1 MILHH
6 QSRCLP
12 LSLLTA
18 ALAAIVRLV
27 LGLIFFPIQDEPWP
41 TISRVNLKM
50 LFEVL
55 TDKEVEELK
64 KSDPAAEFLRDK
76 PAAVGSRGAIPG
88 DGQAGSVA
96 VCAV

>member
-1 MILHH
+1 
-6 QSRCLP
+6 
-12 LSLLTA
+12 
-18 ALAAIVRLV
+18 
-27 LGLIFFPIQDEPWP
+27 
-41 TISRVNLKM
+41 M

-76 PAAVGSRGAIPG
+76 PAAVGSRGAIPA

>member
-1 MILHH
+1 M
-6 QSRCLP
+6 
-12 LSLLTA
+12 A
-18 ALAAIVRLV
+18 NDFE
-27 LGLIFFPIQDEPWP
+27 GEPK
-41 TISRVNLKM
+41 V

-76 PAAVGSRGAIPG
+76 PAAVGSRGAIPA